1 MSDIQALAAT
11 LKKLAKPDMKRKDL
25 IAAVRDQH
33 PDATK
38 KEIVRAAFYTLTHD
52 VDDDPEQAQHLH
64 AFALTER
71 AGDEEDAQPPERP
84 GKKERRKE
92 RELGSQGEH
101 R

>member
-11 LKKLAKPDMKRKDL
+11 LRKLAKPDMKRKDL

-38 KEIVRAAFYTLTHD
+38 KQIVRAAFYALTHG
-52 VDDDPEQAQHLH
+52 VDEDPEQAQHLH

-71 AGDEEDAQPPERP
+71 AGDEEDVPSPKRP

-92 RELGSQGEH
+92 RGSGGQGAHE
-101 R
+101 

>member
-1 MSDIQALAAT
+1 MSDMQALAAT
-11 LKKLAKPDMKRKDL
+11 LRKLAMPDMKRKDL

-38 KEIVRAAFYTLTHD
+38 KEIVRAAFYALTHN
-52 VDDDPEQAQHLH
+52 VDGDLQQSQHLH

-71 AGDEEDAQPPERP
+71 AGDEEDALPSKRL

-92 RELGSQGEH
+92 RELGSQEDH

>member
-11 LKKLAKPDMKRKDL
+11 LRELAKPDMKRKDL

-33 PDATK
+33 PNATK
-38 KEIVRAAFYTLTHD
+38 KQIVRAAFYALTHG

-71 AGDEEDAQPPERP
+71 TGDEQDAPPPKRSGKNERF
-84 GKKERRKE
+84 KE
-92 RELGSQGEH
+92 RESGGQEDH
-101 R
+101 Q

>member
-1 MSDIQALAAT
+1 
-11 LKKLAKPDMKRKDL
+11 MKRKDL

-38 KEIVRAAFYTLTHD
+38 KQIVRAAFYALTHG
-52 VDDDPEQAQHLH
+52 VDDDLEQAQRLH

-71 AGDEEDAQPPERP
+71 AGDEEDALPHKRP

-92 RELGSQGEH
+92 RESEGQGDH
-101 R
+101 Q

>member
-1 MSDIQALAAT
+1 MSDIQILAAT
-11 LKKLAKPDMKRKDL
+11 LRKLAKPNMKRKDL

-38 KEIVRAAFYTLTHD
+38 KEIVRAAFYALTHG
-52 VDDDPEQAQHLH
+52 VDDDPAQAQHLH

-71 AGDEEDAQPPERP
+71 VCDEEDASPPKGL

-92 RELGSQGEH
+92 REAGSQEE
-101 R
+101 RR